1 MWVRVQ
7 VQKSWEFGNTNY
19 EAELLKV
26 HLIVV
31 LLIVPHS
38 AFLDDLG
45 NLKHFESYSK
55 SSFYADFVHLDW
67 LDASSKISSFWLEL
81 YSIFKLLEQPGI
93 QNSCKER
100 TPCTCFFGLFSKVT
114 LPNIRTVEVQPLC
127 SILKCIFA
135 RYDINST

>member
-1 MWVRVQ
+1 MRVQ
-7 VQKSWEFGNTNY
+7 VQKSWEFGSTNY

-31 LLIVPHS
+31 LLIVPLS

-67 LDASSKISSFWLEL
+67 LDVSSKISAFWSVTWTMNNPGYKIRVRRGEDYL
-81 YSIFKLLEQPGI
+81 YLFFWRIFKS
-93 QNSCKER
+93 NTNR
-100 TPCTCFFGLFSKVT
+100 
-114 LPNIRTVEVQPLC
+114 RTVEVQPLC